1 MRLQFFVFLQCASG
15 KTYDVGQEIA
25 RRRNPSV
32 VWISSISGE
41 WDLLLDVR
49 IDSQK
54 DVGREMVELLRD
66 IDGIQR
72 TNTIVAYPVFNPEDV
87 YFDEDGDP

>member
-1 MRLQFFVFLQCASG
+1 MRQQFFVFLQCSSG
-15 KTYDVGQEIA
+15 KTYEVGQEIA

-32 VWISSISGE
+32 ISISSISGE

-49 IDSQK
+49 IDSRK
-54 DVGREMVELLRD
+54 DVGKELVGLLQ
-66 IDGIQR
+66 GIEGISR

-87 YFDEDGDP
+87 YFNDD

>member
-1 MRLQFFVFLQCASG
+1 MRLQFFVFLQCGSG
-15 KTYDVGQEIA
+15 RTYDVGQEIA

-32 VWISSISGE
+32 VSISSISGE

-49 IDSQK
+49 IDSRK
-54 DVGREMVELLRD
+54 DVGREMVALLQ
-66 IDGIQR
+66 GIEGVQR

-87 YFDEDGDP
+87 YFNEDGDP

>member
-1 MRLQFFVFLQCASG
+1 MRQQFFVFLQCASG
-15 KTYDVGQEIA
+15 KTYEVGQEIA

-32 VWISSISGE
+32 ISISSISGE

-49 IDSQK
+49 IDSRK
-54 DVGREMVELLRD
+54 DVGKELVGLLQ
-66 IDGIQR
+66 GIEGISR

-87 YFDEDGDP
+87 YFNDD